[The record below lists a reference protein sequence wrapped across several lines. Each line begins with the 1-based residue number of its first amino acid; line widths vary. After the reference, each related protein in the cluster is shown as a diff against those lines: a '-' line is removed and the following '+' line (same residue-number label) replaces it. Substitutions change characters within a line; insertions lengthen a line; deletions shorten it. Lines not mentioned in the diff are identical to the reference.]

1 MIDRLLQEK
10 PLSIT
15 TALQPSS
22 SERELDRLN
31 LISYADALKKFIQTC
46 DTPLTVGLQGDWGSG
61 KTSMMNMLRGDENHP
76 NSGLL
81 DRSKCLI
88 VNFETWSY
96 SQFNNSKTLPMACLY
111 ALTQKLGDALQAK
124 SGSDKKIDTED
135 VKRVFGQA
143 TSRLANVLK
152 QTKVGVAGISIPV
165 GELVGIAAENDLS
178 KQMLEFKLNFSELV
192 AQWAE
197 PSSAGGKRVVICID
211 DLDRIEP
218 LIALEM
224 LESIKNFLDVEG
236 CVFVLAVDYEVV
248 QEGMK
253 KKLGMDVQK
262 TSGKSFFDKIIQL
275 PFNMPRDSYNIK
287 NYIKELI
294 KAANFPHA
302 NGLSED
308 KRLDYLREIT
318 LATVGGNPRSIK
330 RVLNYA
336 RLLNLIR
343 ASNSS
348 NDTTF
353 GIDDSLILYS
363 MICMQIAW
371 PELFAHFMAEPSSET
386 IQNMENW
393 EYLERTPELQPL
405 FNRAPNREKLMND
418 ISTFVDT
425 MFEQLDKDGDG
436 QISDKEFE
444 TIEKVLRA
452 AQFTAVEIKRRP
464 RDIFVDTISR
474 NATGEN
480 SAGLLK
486 FVEEVFKKSK
496 FYLNTDI
503 KFRASG
509 TRYVTLVYNRKQ
521 LGSVVS
527 LKRNPFIIRLNA
539 NPHDLRTRLA
549 NLLPNIDGEE
559 VVRFVRDLDGEER
572 SLTGFGESIVNL
584 ENLMVM
590 NPADGINILNAIVNA
605 VESSL
610 FETGRSI
617 HLGSRP
623 NGLGFDDKSED
634 QQKNHRP

>member
-1 MIDRLLQEK
+1 MVSGLLQEK
-10 PLSIT
+10 PLAIT
-15 TALQPSS
+15 SGLREG
-22 SERELDRLN
+22 SEERQLDRLN
-31 LISYADALKKFIQTC
+31 LFSYADALKEFIQTC
-46 DTPLTVGLQGDWGSG
+46 DTPMTVGLQGDWGSG

-76 NSGLL
+76 RSGLL
-81 DRSKCLI
+81 MKTRCLV

-96 SQFNNSKTLPMACLY
+96 SQFNNRGTLPMACLF
-111 ALTQKLGDALQAK
+111 ALTQKLGNALQ
-124 SGSDKKIDTED
+124 SEIGQDKKED

-152 QTKVGVAGISIPV
+152 KTSVGVPGINIPV
-165 GELVGIAAENDLS
+165 GAMLEDEQTEPDADDLS
-178 KQMLEFKLNFSELV
+178 QQMLEFKRNFSDLV

-197 PSSAGGKRVVICID
+197 PHVEGGKRVVICVD

-218 LIALEM
+218 VNALEM

-253 KKLGMDVQK
+253 QKLGIDVQK

-275 PFNMPRDSYNIK
+275 PFNMPRDSYNIEG
-287 NYIKELI
+287 YINELI
-294 KAANFPHA
+294 KAANFPEA
-302 NGLSED
+302 ESLARPDRSA
-308 KRLDYLREIT
+308 YLREIT

-343 ASNSS
+343 ASNRSR
-348 NDTTF
+348 DTRFTV
-353 GIDDSLILYS
+353 DDSLILYS

-386 IQNMENW
+386 IQNLENW
-393 EYLERTPELQPL
+393 EYLARTPELQPL

-444 TIEKVLRA
+444 TIKKVLRA

-464 RDIFVDTISR
+464 RDAFVDTITR
-474 NATGEN
+474 NASSGSHSN
-480 SAGLLK
+480 LLS
-486 FVEEVFKKSK
+486 FVDDVFKKSK
-496 FYLNTDI
+496 IYISPDI
-503 KFRASG
+503 KYRPSG

-527 LKRNPFIIRLNA
+527 LKRNPFVIRLNA
-539 NPHDLRTRLA
+539 NPHDLHRRLA
-549 NLLPNIDGEE
+549 DLLPNIDGEE
-559 VVRFVRDLDGEER
+559 MVRLVRELENEEG
-572 SLTGFGESIVNL
+572 SLTGFGDSVVNL
-584 ENLMVM
+584 EKLISM
-590 NPADGINILNAIVNA
+590 NPTDAVKTLNAIVTA
-605 VESSL
+605 VEASI
-610 FETGRSI
+610 FETS
-617 HLGSRP
+617 
-623 NGLGFDDKSED
+623 
-634 QQKNHRP
+634 